1 MKEREPIIEELHTDS
16 VWSKLV
22 RILNISENYD
32 PWRIALRISLIYLL
46 LGVIWILLSDKIV
59 EWFVR
64 NKQMIVVISMIKGW
78 FYVGI
83 TASLIFFLI
92 YSVLRRIKVIE
103 KELRGKNE
111 ELSAIY
117 EELVASEE
125 ELRWQLD
132 EILNHQ
138 EKLKTSEERFRL
150 ALQGSNDLIWDIDF
164 ISHQHYFSERWGDF
178 LGYGSEEFP
187 KSFEDLANFLH
198 PDDIQP
204 LEKATN
210 DYFEGKSSFYSCEH
224 RLLTKDGIYKWFYSR
239 GKALRDASGKIIRF
253 AGSLSDITETKE
265 NALKL
270 QNSYE
275 ELEATYEELYGT
287 QEELTRQNM
296 ALHDYQKSLHQMA
309 YYDHLTGLPN
319 RLHLYENLTHQLKN
333 FPDRQKALLFIDLD
347 NFKFINDTLG
357 HAVGDELISNIGSRL
372 KNLLITEHIIS
383 RLGGDEFIICL
394 YQYTDLDDVQEASKK
409 IIQCLDQPFKIRNST
424 LHVTMSIG
432 IALYPQHGTTSD
444 ELLKNA
450 DIAMYK
456 AKARGKNRYVVYDNE
471 MNASIKERMLI
482 EENLRTALSH
492 DEFRVYYQPQVD
504 TKTQQIC
511 GFEALIRWQNKDLG
525 VVPPLKFIP
534 IAEETHLIIP
544 IGHWVLKQ
552 ACSFLKTLYDQGF
565 SALTMS
571 VNISMLQL
579 VQEDFIES
587 VMSILQ
593 LTGLP
598 PHYLELEITESILME
613 SYEAISLKL
622 HQLRLAGIQIALD
635 DFGQGYS
642 SLSYLKRYLKRLP
655 INTLKIDKLFIDNI
669 GLSAAENELADV
681 IVMIGRRMGLTV
693 LAEGV
698 ETKEQLDYLKHHQCD
713 KIQGYYFSEALP
725 EEEAVA
731 LLQKR

>member
-22 RILNISENYD
+22 RILNIRESYT
-32 PWRIALRISLIYLL
+32 PWRVALRISLIYLV
-46 LGVIWILLSDKIV
+46 LGSLWILLSDKVV
-59 EWFVR
+59 ELFVR
-64 NKQMIVVISMIKGW
+64 SKQTMIFISMIKGW
-78 FYVGI
+78 FYVGT
-83 TASLIFFLI
+83 TAWLIFFLI
-92 YSVLRRIKVIE
+92 YSVLKRIKLIE
-103 KELRGKNE
+103 KELRSKNE

-132 EILNHQ
+132 EIIRHQ
-138 EKLKTSEERFRL
+138 EKLKISEERFRL
-150 ALQGSNDLIWDIDF
+150 ALEGSNDLIWDIDF
-164 ISHQHYFSERWGDF
+164 ISNQHYFSERWSDF
-178 LGYGSEEFP
+178 LGYDSEDFP
-187 KSFEDLANFLH
+187 TSFETLANFLH
-198 PDDIQP
+198 PDDLQP

-210 DYFEGKSSFYSCEH
+210 DYFEGKLPFYSCEH
-224 RLLTKDGIYKWFYSR
+224 RLLTKEGSYKWFYSR

-253 AGSLSDITETKE
+253 AGSLSDVTETKK
-265 NALKL
+265 NALEL

-296 ALHDYQKSLHQMA
+296 ALHDYQKTLHQMA

-319 RLHLYENLTHQLKN
+319 RMHLYEDLSRQLKD
-333 FPDRQKALLFIDLD
+333 FPDRHKALLFIDLD

-357 HAVGDELISNIGSRL
+357 HAIGDELISNIGHRL
-372 KNLLITEHIIS
+372 KNLLITDHIIS

-394 YQYTDLDDVQEASKK
+394 YQYNALDEVTSASKK
-409 IIQCLDQPFKIRNST
+409 IIQCLDQPFKIRNSI
-424 LHVTMSIG
+424 LHITMSIG
-432 IALYPQHGTTSD
+432 IALYPEHGTTSD

-456 AKARGKNRYVVYDNE
+456 AKARGKNRYVVYHNE

-482 EENLRTALSH
+482 EENLRTALFH
-492 DEFRVYYQPQVD
+492 NEFRVYYQPQID
-504 TKTQQIC
+504 TETQQIC

-544 IGHWVLKQ
+544 IGQWVLKQ
-552 ACSFLKTLYDQGF
+552 ACTFLKTLHNQGF
-565 SALTMS
+565 SSLNMS

-587 VMSILQ
+587 VMEILD
-593 LTGLP
+593 LTELAP
-598 PHYLELEITESILME
+598 RYLELEITESILME

-622 HQLRLAGIQIALD
+622 QQLRLAGIQIALD

-642 SLSYLKRYLKRLP
+642 SLSYLKRLP

-698 ETKEQLDYLKHHQCD
+698 ETKEQLDYLKHYKCD

-725 EEEAVA
+725 EEEA
-731 LLQKR
+731 